1 MYRGKG
7 SKTEPIYSEQL
18 YEIIKEVLSGIKDF
32 SGKKVLVV
40 IPDTTRSGPTDIIF
54 KYIHK
59 VLSSANAKKVDFLI
73 ALGTH
78 PPMPEEKVNTFL
90 NITVK
95 DRKTIYRKTEIFQHE
110 WDKPEGL
117 MHIGTITASDMK
129 EVSGG
134 LMSEDIPVTIN
145 KKVLEYDEVILS
157 GPVFPHEV
165 VGFSGGYKYL
175 FPGISGPDFLHKF
188 HWLGA
193 LITNPKING
202 TKDTPVRRALNKA
215 ASFLKIPITLLCYV
229 VSEGNIYGFY
239 GGDTDAWAKAADLS
253 AHLNIRYVDRPYRT
267 VLSIAPPMYED
278 IWTAGKCMYK
288 LEPVVANGGT
298 LIIYAPHVKEVS
310 HTHGKEI
317 EKVGYHTRDYF
328 LKQMAKFKDISGCI
342 LAHSTH
348 VKGIGTFINGV
359 EKPRIEVVLATGI
372 SEDICKKI
380 NLGYMD
386 CRKIDIEK
394 YRKQKDTLVVE
405 KAGEVLYRL
414 KDGSVPDINK
424 LYQKNDR
431 RF

>member
-7 SKTEPIYSEQL
+7 SKTEPISKEEL
-18 YEIIKEVLSGIKDF
+18 YLLINDILSGMNDF

-40 IPDTTRSGPTDIIF
+40 IPDTTRSGPTDVIF

-59 VLSSANAKKVDFLI
+59 VLSPVVKKIDFLI

-78 PPMPEEKVNTFL
+78 PPMPEKRVNAFL
-90 NITVK
+90 NITKK
-95 DRKTIYRKTEIFQHE
+95 DRETIYKDTSIFQHE

-117 MHIGTITASDMK
+117 VHIGTITSMDM
-129 EVSGG
+129 EEISNG
-134 LMSEDIPVTIN
+134 LMSEDIPVTVN
-145 KKVLEYDEVILS
+145 KKVLEYDEIILV

-175 FPGISGPDFLHKF
+175 FPGISGPDFLHRF

-202 TKDTPVRRALNKA
+202 TKDTPVRRALNEA
-215 ASFLKIPITLLCYV
+215 ASFLKVPITLLCYV
-229 VSEGNIYGFY
+229 VKEDKLYGFY
-239 GGDTDAWAKAADLS
+239 GGDVDAWAKAADLS
-253 AHLNIRYVDRPYRT
+253 SELNVRYVDKPYKT
-267 VLSIAPPMYED
+267 VLSIAPTMYED

-288 LEPVVANGGT
+288 LEPVVADGGT

-317 EKVGYHTRDYF
+317 EMVGYHTRDYF
-328 LKQMAKFKDISGCI
+328 LKQMDKFKNISGCI

-348 VKGIGTFINGV
+348 VKGIGTYINGV
-359 EKPRIEVVLATGI
+359 EKPRINVVLATGI
-372 SEDICKKI
+372 PIDICRKI

-386 CRKIDIEK
+386 YRKIDIEEYK
-394 YRKQKDTLVVE
+394 NQKDTLVVE

-414 KDGSVPDINK
+414 KDGTVPDIDK
-424 LYQKNDR
+424 L
-431 RF
+431 

>member
-7 SKTEPIYSEQL
+7 SRTDSISVGELHQV
-18 YEIIKEVLSGIKDF
+18 IKDVLCGIKDF
-32 SGKKVLVV
+32 SGKRVLVV

-54 KYIHK
+54 KYVHK
-59 VLSSANAKKVDFLI
+59 VLAKSARKIDFLI

-90 NITVK
+90 KITAR
-95 DRKTIYRKTEIFQHE
+95 DRKTTYKNTAILQHE

-117 MHIGTITASDMK
+117 AHIGTITAGVMEK
-129 EVSGG
+129 ISGG

-145 KKVLEYDEVILS
+145 KKVLEYDEVILT

-175 FPGISGPDFLHKF
+175 FPGVSGPDFLHKF

-202 TKDTPVRRALNKA
+202 TKDTPVRRALNEA
-215 ASFLKIPITLLCYV
+215 ASFLKVPITLLCYV
-229 VSEGNIYGFY
+229 VKDGSIYGFY
-239 GGDTDAWAKAADLS
+239 GGDTDAWSEAADLS
-253 AHLNIRYVDRPYRT
+253 AQLNIKYVDKPYRT

-288 LEPVVANGGT
+288 LEPVVADGGT

-328 LKQMAKFKDISGCI
+328 LKQMDRFKDVSGCI

-348 VKGIGTFINGV
+348 VKGIGTYINGV
-359 EKPRIEVVLATGI
+359 EKPRINVVLATGI
-372 SEDICKKI
+372 PEEVCRKI

-386 CRKIDIEK
+386 YRNIDIEEYK
-394 YRKQKDTLVVE
+394 KKKDTLVVE

-414 KDGSVPDINK
+414 KDGTVPDIDK
-424 LYQKNDR
+424 LS
-431 RF
+431 

>member
-1 MYRGKG
+1 MYKGKG
-7 SKTEPIYSEQL
+7 SGSHPLKREELSFVIEEILSE
-18 YEIIKEVLSGIKDF
+18 
-32 SGKKVLVV
+32 GKGFKGQKVLVV
-40 IPDTTRSGPTDIIF
+40 IPDTTRSGPTDFIF
-54 KYIHK
+54 KCIHR
-59 VLSSANAKKVDFLI
+59 VLSPSVKKIDFLI

-78 PPMPEEKVNTFL
+78 PVMPEDRVNSFL
-90 NITVK
+90 GISQEERTTTYKN
-95 DRKTIYRKTEIFQHE
+95 TEIFQHQ
-110 WDKPEGL
+110 WDNPSQL
-117 MHIGTITASDMK
+117 THTGTISADRMR
-129 EVSGG
+129 EISGG
-134 LMSEDIPVTIN
+134 LLSEDIPVTIN
-145 KKVLEYDEVILS
+145 KRVYEYDQIILA

-202 TKDTPVRRALNKA
+202 TKDTPVRRALNEA
-215 ASFLKIPITLLCYV
+215 ASFLNVPLTLLCYV
-229 VSEGNIYGFY
+229 VKDGDVYGFY
-239 GGDTDAWAKAADLS
+239 GGDEEAWSKAADLS
-253 AHLNIRYVDRPYRT
+253 GQLNIKYVERPYKT
-267 VLSIAPPMYED
+267 VLSIAPSMYED

-288 LEPVVANGGT
+288 LEPVVSDGGT

-328 LKQMAKFKDISGCI
+328 LKQMEKFKDVPGCI

-372 SEDICKKI
+372 PEDICRKI

-386 CRKIDIEK
+386 WREIDIEEYK
-394 YRKQKDTLVVE
+394 KDKDTLVVE

-414 KDGSVPDINK
+414 KDGSVPDIDK
-424 LYQKNDR
+424 LYNN
-431 RF
+431 

>member
-1 MYRGKG
+1 MYTGKEKKG
-7 SKTEPIYSEQL
+7 EPFSREEL
-18 YEIIKEVLSGIKDF
+18 AGIVRETLTKVKDF

-40 IPDTTRSGPTDIIF
+40 IPDTTRSGPTALLF
-54 KYIHK
+54 KYISE
-59 VLSSANAKKVDFLI
+59 VFSPSVKKLDFLI

-78 PPMPEEKVNTFL
+78 PPMPEERVNRFL
-90 NITVK
+90 EITDN
-95 DRKTIYRKTEIFQHE
+95 DRKTLYKDISIFQHQ
-110 WDKPEGL
+110 WDSPEHL
-117 MHIGTITASDMK
+117 ACIGTISAEKMK
-129 EVSGG
+129 EISGG
-134 LMSEDIPVTIN
+134 LLSEDIPVSIN
-145 KKVLEYDEVILS
+145 KKVLEYDELLLA

-202 TKDTPVRRALNKA
+202 TKDTPVRRALNEA
-215 ASFLKIPITLLCYV
+215 ASFLDVPITLLCYV
-229 VSEGNIYGFY
+229 VKEGEVYGFY
-239 GGDTDAWAKAADLS
+239 GGDVEAWSKAADLS
-253 AHLNIRYVDRPYRT
+253 SKLNIRYVEKPYKT

-288 LEPVVANGGT
+288 LEPVVADGGT

-310 HTHGKEI
+310 HTHGKDI

-328 LKQMAKFKDISGCI
+328 LKQMDRFRDIPGCI

-348 VKGIGTFINGV
+348 VKGIGTFIDGV

-372 SEDICKKI
+372 PEDVCKKI
-380 NLGYMD
+380 NLGYVD
-386 CRKIDIEK
+386 
-394 YRKQKDTLVVE
+394 YRALNINSYKRRKDTLVVE

-414 KDGSVPDINK
+414 KDGTVPDIDK
-424 LYQKNDR
+424 LYK
-431 RF
+431 

>member
-1 MYRGKG
+1 MYTGKEKKG
-7 SKTEPIYSEQL
+7 EPFSREEL
-18 YEIIKEVLSGIKDF
+18 AGIVRETLTKVKDF

-40 IPDTTRSGPTDIIF
+40 IPDTTRSGPTALLF
-54 KYIHK
+54 KYISE
-59 VLSSANAKKVDFLI
+59 VLSPSVKKLDFLI

-78 PPMPEEKVNTFL
+78 PPMPEERVNRFL
-90 NITVK
+90 EITDN
-95 DRKTIYRKTEIFQHE
+95 DRKTLYKDISIFQHQ
-110 WDKPEGL
+110 WDNPENL
-117 MHIGTITASDMK
+117 TCIGTISAEKMK
-129 EVSGG
+129 EISGG
-134 LMSEDIPVTIN
+134 LLSEDIPVSIN
-145 KKVLEYDEVILS
+145 KKVLEYDELLLA

-202 TKDTPVRRALNKA
+202 TKDTPVRRALNEA
-215 ASFLKIPITLLCYV
+215 ASFLDVPITLLCYV
-229 VSEGNIYGFY
+229 VKEGEVYGFY
-239 GGDTDAWAKAADLS
+239 GGDVEAWSKAADLS
-253 AHLNIRYVDRPYRT
+253 SKLNIRYVEKPYKT

-288 LEPVVANGGT
+288 LEPVVADGGT

-310 HTHGKEI
+310 HTHGKDI

-328 LKQMAKFKDISGCI
+328 LKQMDRFKDIPGCI

-348 VKGIGTFINGV
+348 VKGIGTFIDGV

-372 SEDICKKI
+372 PENVCKKI
-380 NLGYMD
+380 NLGYVD
-386 CRKIDIEK
+386 
-394 YRKQKDTLVVE
+394 YRALNINSYKRRKDTLVVE

-414 KDGSVPDINK
+414 KDGTVPDIDK
-424 LYQKNDR
+424 LYK
-431 RF
+431 